1 MKNVKIAS
9 AIFVYLAVQGLA
21 YGADIIYRHAFEPT
35 WPAHARYH
43 VMLNGLHVIVFALV
57 TAVVAIGGLR
67 KARRTAWITLAI
79 VGTLGWLS
87 WPLARAI
94 AGEPPALWVQLVTG
108 FSGLAA
114 LLALAISYKPIFSGT
129 AAAPAGQR

>member
-1 MKNVKIAS
+1 MTRIKVAA

-21 YGADIIYRHAFEPT
+21 YGADIIHRHAFEPT

-87 WPLARAI
+87 WPIARAI
-94 AGEPPALWVQLVTG
+94 AGEPPPMWVQLVTG
-108 FSGLAA
+108 LSGLAA
-114 LLALAISYKPIFSGT
+114 LVALGISYKPIFSGSS
-129 AAAPAGQR
+129 APTR